1 MENKLYFSTYLLEI
15 DGSEFSKE
23 NLDLLWI
30 TMPYTSTIQEEKKCK
45 KFYVE
50 RKNNFLLISIT
61 EGHFLPLS
69 ENVYDRLLNREVPNK
84 RNENEA
90 EWLSQTFAVYD
101 FRTKIFYLS
110 NSNKK
115 VDIKALFEIILKDR
129 EKITVEI
136 LNIYKDVNDF
146 IKEVNQIGKIK
157 FTRIPDP
164 QMNIFSDR
172 KEFDPRWADGA
183 SSFSVELR
191 YKNKYAAAERL
202 KKLLSR
208 QPGEEVQGLM
218 CIGYGDEK
226 VEKIFKVDSFIEKL
240 TIDAQRN
247 ERGLYEDS
255 LVFFQLMEK
264 LR

>member
-1 MENKLYFSTYLLEI
+1 
-15 DGSEFSKE
+15 
-23 NLDLLWI
+23 
-30 TMPYTSTIQEEKKCK
+30 
-45 KFYVE
+45 
-50 RKNNFLLISIT
+50 
-61 EGHFLPLS
+61 
-69 ENVYDRLLNREVPNK
+69 
-84 RNENEA
+84 
-90 EWLSQTFAVYD
+90 
-101 FRTKIFYLS
+101 
-110 NSNKK
+110 
-115 VDIKALFEIILKDR
+115 
-129 EKITVEI
+129 
-136 LNIYKDVNDF
+136 
-146 IKEVNQIGKIK
+146 
-157 FTRIPDP
+157 
-164 QMNIFSDR
+164 MNIFSDR
-172 KEFDPRWADGA
+172 NEFDPRWADGA

-247 ERGLYEDS
+247 ERGLYENS